1 MFQVLPNDIGISF
14 SSAYQE
20 KPIAYYPDGS
30 TKWTSYTIKTD
41 SETVEINKA
50 DKYDGF
56 DGIKTNETENEIT
69 VDNGKFKAV
78 FPKQRFGLDRKLLTV
93 M

>member
-1 MFQVLPNDIGISF
+1 MHIIPTVQQNGLRTI
-14 SSAYQE
+14 
-20 KPIAYYPDGS
+20 
-30 TKWTSYTIKTD
+30 IKTD
-41 SETVEINKA
+41 SETVEINKT

-78 FPKQRFGLDRKLLTV
+78 FPKQGSVLMKTPYGDVTLKAVKRTSQ
-93 M
+93 